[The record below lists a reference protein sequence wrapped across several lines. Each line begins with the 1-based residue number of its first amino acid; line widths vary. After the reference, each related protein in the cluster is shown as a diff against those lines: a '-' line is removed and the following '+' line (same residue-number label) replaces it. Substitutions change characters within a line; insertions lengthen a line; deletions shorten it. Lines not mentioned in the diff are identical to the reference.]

1 MVNVNGVD
9 LCADSFGDPGHPTL
23 LLIMGSAA
31 SMDWWET
38 ELCER
43 LAAGSRHVVR
53 YDARDT
59 GRSVTYEPGKPT
71 YTGAD
76 LVADIIGVLDAFGVE
91 RGHLVGE
98 SSGGALAQVAA
109 LDHPNRVASL
119 TLIATSPAGPA
130 PDLPPMTA
138 DAAARFSGIGTPDWS
153 DRQAVVDYIVASARA
168 CASPTVPF
176 DEAAARELAAAVV
189 ERTTNVESS
198 FTNHDLID
206 GTDPW
211 RDRLGDL
218 AAPALVIHGTDD
230 PVFPLGHGQAL
241 AREIPGAKLLVLEGV
256 GHEHP
261 RRAWDR
267 IVPAVLEH
275 TAG

>member
-1 MVNVNGVD
+1 MVKVNGVD
-9 LCADSFGDPGHPTL
+9 ICAESFGDPDDPTL
-23 LLIMGSAA
+23 LLIMGSAG
-31 SMDWWET
+31 SMDWWEP
-38 ELCER
+38 ELCDR
-43 LAAGSRHVVR
+43 LAAGSRHVIR
-53 YDARDT
+53 YDHRDT
-59 GRSVTYEPGKPT
+59 GRSVTYEPGKPA

-91 RGHLVGE
+91 RGHLVAE
-98 SSGGALAQVAA
+98 SMGGALAQVAA
-109 LDHPNRVASL
+109 LDHPDRVASL
-119 TLIATSPAGPA
+119 TLIATSPAGAA

-138 DAAARFSGIGTPDWS
+138 EAMARFSDIGTPDWS

-168 CASPTVPF
+168 CASPRAPF

-189 ERTTNVESS
+189 ERSTNVESG

-211 RDRLGDL
+211 RDRLGGL
-218 AAPALVIHGTDD
+218 AAPTLVIHGTDD
-230 PVFPLGHGQAL
+230 PVFALGHGQAL
-241 AREIPGAKLLVLEGV
+241 AREIPGAKLLVLDGV

-261 RRAWDR
+261 RRAWER